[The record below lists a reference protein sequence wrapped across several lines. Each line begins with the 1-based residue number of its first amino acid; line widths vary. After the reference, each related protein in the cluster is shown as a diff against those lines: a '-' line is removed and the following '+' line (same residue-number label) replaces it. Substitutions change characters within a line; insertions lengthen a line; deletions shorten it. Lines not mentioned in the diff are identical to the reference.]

1 MKTFKIKS
9 IITLRLVAPIL
20 ALSLLLSSC
29 SKDILDE
36 KPLSS
41 LNPDI
46 VLTSKTGFENYI
58 TGLVLSARDEYT
70 SGDSYYFNINN
81 TDVASSAGIEY
92 GTYDWR
98 VNITPAASNVAYYWN
113 WAYLQMIP
121 RANSIIVYANKPEMS
136 TLWATEAE
144 RNAVIAEARF
154 FRGYTYN
161 ILANMYGGVPIVD
174 TIYSNPKFDFV
185 RATRKQVYEFA
196 KADLE

>member
-58 TGLVLSARDEYT
+58 TGLNMEL
-70 SGDSYYFNINN
+70 
-81 TDVASSAGIEY
+81 
-92 GTYDWR
+92 
-98 VNITPAASNVAYYWN
+98 
-113 WAYLQMIP
+113 MI
-121 RANSIIVYANKPEMS
+121 
-136 TLWATEAE
+136 
-144 RNAVIAEARF
+144 
-154 FRGYTYN
+154 
-161 ILANMYGGVPIVD
+161 GG
-174 TIYSNPKFDFV
+174 
-185 RATRKQVYEFA
+185 
-196 KADLE
+196 